1 MHAPIPTIPADIT
14 ADWLTQTL
22 RATKAINSASV
33 ASVTLTRIGEEE
45 GFTGGGLYV
54 AHLTYDHA
62 DPHAPASLVVK
73 LSPVDPAM
81 RAITRAGNGREVG
94 FYGKL
99 ADGIKLPVPF
109 CYYADFDDETAVSI
123 LLLQDLG
130 DHRSVPFLQGC
141 GPADAKR
148 VVESLVQIH
157 ATWWNSPA
165 LDALTGA
172 HFLDAF
178 PFATLWPR
186 YQESLKSLLQ
196 DIDLPASFLTLGN
209 HIAQNEV
216 AIFKGLLE
224 TAPVTCLHRD
234 IHADNVM
241 FAPASAGGGSVL
253 LDWQLSDKGRG
264 AYDVGYF
271 LISSVEPA
279 QRRNMER
286 GLVAHYHAELL
297 RHGVTGYNLAQCW
310 TDYLQSVAGKLFIT
324 VAATVLLDN
333 SSPHKQAWRRA
344 DLTRL
349 IAFCADHRISQQ
361 TFRLL

>member
-1 MHAPIPTIPADIT
+1 MPAPMPTTPADIT

-33 ASVTLTRIGEEE
+33 TSVTLTRIGEEE
-45 GFTGGGLYV
+45 GFSGGGLYL

-62 DPHAPASLVVK
+62 DRHAPASLVVK
-73 LSPVDPAM
+73 LSPVDAAM
-81 RAITRAGNGREVG
+81 RAVTREANGREVG

-99 ADGIKLPVPF
+99 ANGIKLPVPF
-109 CYYADFDDETAVSI
+109 CYYADFDDETAASV

-130 DHRSVPFLQGC
+130 GHRSVPILQGC

-148 VVESLVQIH
+148 VVDSLAEIH

-165 LDALTGA
+165 LDTLTGA
-172 HFLDAF
+172 HSFDEY

-186 YQESLKSLLQ
+186 YQDALKSLLQ
-196 DIDLPASFLTLGN
+196 VIDLPASFLALGN
-209 HIAQNEV
+209 HIAQNEA

-234 IHADNVM
+234 IQADNVM
-241 FAPASAGGGSVL
+241 FAPARAGGRAVL
-253 LDWQLSDKGRG
+253 LDWQLAGKGRG

-279 QRRNMER
+279 PRRNMER

-297 RHGVTGYNLAQCW
+297 RAGVAGYSLAQCW
-310 TDYLQSVAGKLFIT
+310 TDYLKSVAGKLYIT
-324 VAATVLLDN
+324 VIATVLLDN
-333 SSPHKQAWRRA
+333 SSPHKQAWRWA

-349 IAFCADHRISQQ
+349 LAFCADHRISDK
-361 TFRLL
+361 TFRL

>member
-1 MHAPIPTIPADIT
+1 MRPPIPTTPAEIT

-22 RATKAINSASV
+22 RATKAITSASV
-33 ASVTLTRIGEEE
+33 TSVTLTRIGEEE
-45 GFTGGGLYV
+45 GFSGGGLYL
-54 AHLTYDHA
+54 ARLSYDHA

-99 ADGIKLPVPF
+99 AMGINLPVPF
-109 CYYADFDDETAVSI
+109 CYHFDFDDETAASI

-130 DHRSVPFLQGC
+130 GYRSVPFLQGC

-172 HFLDAF
+172 HFLDDY
-178 PFATLWPR
+178 PFAALWPR
-186 YQESLKSLLQ
+186 YQDALKSLLQ
-196 DIDLPASFLTLGN
+196 DIDLPESFLTLGN
-209 HIAQNEV
+209 FVAQNEA
-216 AIFKGLLE
+216 AIFKGIFD

-234 IHADNVM
+234 TQADNVM
-241 FAPASAGGGSVL
+241 FAPPRAGGGAVL
-253 LDWQLSDKGRG
+253 LDWQLVGKGRG
-264 AYDVGYF
+264 ANDVGYF

-297 RHGVTGYNLAQCW
+297 RAGIRGYSLRQCW
-310 TDYLQSVAGKLFIT
+310 TDYLKSVAGKLYIT
-324 VAATVLLDN
+324 VVATVLLDN

-349 IAFCADHRISQQ
+349 LAFCKDHNI
-361 TFRLL
+361 TAAAFAE